1 MKFPI
6 IAGLAVLI
14 FLAVIT
20 YAQEKRRSGTKAVA
34 TPAPMGNRGA
44 PPAEKSGAPGEPAV
58 KKTETEREKFLAKQA
73 AARQAEEARKREA
86 AAATPSPASTVPQA
100 VPPAPAASA
109 PPASTP
115 IVTTRQP
122 ARASA
127 PDPPALLVDEFF
139 RLLARGDL
147 DLAYGTLTKGSKVMG
162 KAEDVRVLKQKTK
175 EAIELFGAIAGHELV
190 ETKPVGASL
199 MRRTYLSL
207 GSEFPLR
214 WRFYFYN
221 ANGTWRL
228 IDMRVDDQL
237 VGLFDEAAEPR
248 DPGAKL
254 SLQP

>member
-6 IAGLAVLI
+6 VAGLAVLI

-20 YAQEKRRSGTKAVA
+20 YAQEKLRSGTRPAA

-44 PPAEKSGAPGEPAV
+44 SAPEKSSVAGEPAA
-58 KKTETEREKFLAKQA
+58 KKAESDREKFLAKQA
-73 AARQAEEARKREA
+73 AARQAEENRKKEA
-86 AAATPSPASTVPQA
+86 AAATPSPASAVPQG
-100 VPPAPAASA
+100 APAAAA
-109 PPASTP
+109 PAASTP

-127 PDPPALLVDEFF
+127 TDPPAQLVEEFF

-147 DLAYGTLTKGSKVMG
+147 DLAYGALTKGSKVMG

-175 EAIELFGAIAGHELV
+175 EAIELFGTITGHELV